1 MIYSLYFE
9 IFQLVGLRHIL
20 CRDSIITIYKNI
32 KIYFGMI
39 TSMVNGDAQKE
50 CHNLERFIQLIQA
63 IPVTEQFDSYKALQ
77 GLLQPCHSL
86 EFGRFICNW
95 EVLSSTILVLFAN
108 EI

>member
-32 KIYFGMI
+32 KMHFGMI
-39 TSMVNGDAQKE
+39 TSTINGAMQKE
-50 CHNLERFIQLIQA
+50 CYNLEGSIRLIQA

-77 GLLQPCHSL
+77 GLLQPCL
-86 EFGRFICNW
+86 
-95 EVLSSTILVLFAN
+95 
-108 EI
+108 